1 MRFLPLAIILGL
13 YLAATTAQSGRTKL
27 QACPLLGQQY
37 PPPVQLTAEPKFQ
50 AAAKSLNA
58 VLDKSVK
65 QSPYNETSFS
75 VGVFST
81 DDDQLIYQ
89 YHYTSAAVRNSSTG
103 TKAVDADS
111 IYRIG
116 SISKLL
122 TVYLF
127 LISQGDRKWD
137 VPVVEYL
144 PQLRDLSE
152 QSWNS
157 MTPNWEDIT
166 LGDLASQM
174 AGLARDYGLADLAP
188 TVNGLVPLPTSLKNT
203 FPNITED
210 EVPKCNLLTPDGGF
224 ARCTV
229 DGKFQTPHAQVR
241 CVADLRIEY
250 LRGVASESPI
260 FSAAYTPVYSNEA
273 FAILGLAL
281 QNITGIALET
291 LFDDSIVK
299 PLKLEGTSWTV
310 PEEVTDN
317 ALIPGDPVE
326 VGWSNEFGPFS
337 PAGGFFSSTRD
348 AARIGRA
355 MLTSELLSK
364 TQTNRWMKPTSFVE
378 DFAQGVGRP
387 WEIYRLKVNGASVDV
402 YTKGGDWGAYHT
414 LFALIPTFNVGF
426 TVFTA
431 PDLGVAG
438 SIREAVPAFLTD
450 NFLPVLDEIAEDQAT
465 ANFAGRYAS
474 SEANSSMTVST
485 TSSRPG
491 LMVTQWINNGVD
503 LLGFLDTVFPNMSY
517 RIVPNQ
523 LYSGD
528 RIGFTSFYQAAAAP
542 PDDEGIW
549 LFNCPGWFAVDA
561 LTFGNIP
568 VGQMVFDVGKG
579 GKAGSVELRGMR
591 VMLEKQF

>member
-1 MRFLPLAIILGL
+1 MRFEPLAIVLSL
-13 YLAATTAQSGRTKL
+13 YLGSTTAQNGRTKL

-75 VGVFST
+75 VGMFST

-122 TVYLF
+122 TVYMF
-127 LISQGDRKWD
+127 LISEGDRKWD
-137 VPVVEYL
+137 VPIVEYL
-144 PQLRDLSE
+144 PQLREFSE
-152 QSWNS
+152 QSWNP
-157 MTPNWEDIT
+157 MTPDWQDIT
-166 LGDLASQM
+166 LGDLAGQM

-188 TVNGLVPLPTSLKNT
+188 AANGAVPLPASLKNT
-203 FPNITED
+203 FPNITE
-210 EVPKCNLLTPDGGF
+210 EEIPTCGLLTPSGQF
-224 ARCTV
+224 T
-229 DGKFQTPHAQVR
+229 Q
-241 CVADLRIEY
+241 Y
-250 LRGVASESPI
+250 LQGVANESPI
-260 FSAAYTPVYSNEA
+260 FSAAYTPVYSNQA
-273 FAILGLAL
+273 FALLGLAL

-291 LFDDSIVK
+291 LFNDSIVK
-299 PLKLEGTSWTV
+299 PLNLEGTFYTV

-317 ALIPGDPVE
+317 ALIPGDPVA
-326 VGWSNEFGPFS
+326 VGWTNEFGPFS
-337 PAGGFFSSTRD
+337 PAGGFFSSTKD

-355 MLTSELLSK
+355 MLSSELLPK
-364 TQTNRWMKPTSFVE
+364 TQTDRWMKPTSFVE

-387 WEIYRLKVNGASVDV
+387 WEIYRIKVNGASVDV
-402 YTKGGDWGAYHT
+402 YTKGGDWGVYHT

-431 PDLGVAG
+431 PDFGVTE

-450 NFLPVLDEIAEDQAT
+450 SILPVLDEIAEDQAT
-465 ANFAGRYAS
+465 AKFAGHYAS

-503 LLGFLDTVFPNMSY
+503 LLGLLEMVFPNMSY

-528 RIGFTSFYQAAAAP
+528 KIGFTSFYQAAVP

-549 LFNCPGWFAVDA
+549 LFTCPGWFGVDG

-568 VGQMVFDVGKG
+568 LGQMVFDVGEG

-591 VMLEKQF
+591 VTLERQS